1 MLLSQKEPYFREE
14 IMLSSPRRR
23 LLYVR
28 VSRQLLALLIISAF
42 AYSIHPLRG
51 FLAPTASAAPT
62 ELFFSEYIEGSSNNK
77 ALEIYNGTGA
87 SVNLGANAYNVQ
99 MFFNGSASAG
109 LTINLTGT
117 VAAGDVYVLAQSAAV
132 QAILDQADQT
142 NSAGW
147 YNGDDAVVL
156 RKGTTIIDSIGQVGN
171 DPGTEWGTGLQSTAD
186 NTLRRKSTVC
196 AGDTNSTDAFNPSVE
211 WDGFA
216 TDTFGGLGSHTAS
229 CGGTDNAPTVTGT
242 TPATNETN
250 VALNANI
257 TINFSEA
264 VTTNGS
270 WFTIQCGSSLSHTAT
285 VSGGPSIFTLD
296 PDSDFAGGE
305 TCTVTVV
312 ASQVEDQDGDDPP
325 NNMAANYSWSFSTTA
340 ANPCDTAYTPIPEI
354 QGSGVTSPKVGQT
367 LTTRGVVTGDFQ
379 GSTGLNGFN
388 IQDAAGDNNTATS
401 DGIFVSSNTPVSVGD
416 TVLVTGKV
424 VENFGQTII
433 NTVSNVTI
441 LSCGP
446 APTITPVQVTLPIAD
461 VADWE
466 RYEGMLVTVT
476 DASAGPL
483 TASEVFTLAR
493 FGEVRVSSGGRLFNP
508 TNYVAP
514 GAPAATE
521 QALNNRRS
529 LLIDDGSN
537 VQNPPIVPYMPTT
550 TDVFREGYTTT
561 SVTGVLGFDFSV
573 YRLQPTAPITWTAA
587 NPRTASPGSLGA
599 ETVRV
604 ASFNV
609 LNFFTTIDNGSNGAR
624 GADSAA
630 EFTRQRDKIV
640 AAMVGLDADIVGLI
654 EVENNGTTAVNN
666 LVTAINAALPDAN
679 DHYTV
684 VSDPANGYGTDAIKV
699 TIIYRPAVV
708 TPVGASL
715 SDSDPIFDRR
725 PVAQT
730 FQQASNGAIFTV
742 VINHFKSKGCDGS
755 TGLNTDQGDGQSC
768 WNEKR
773 KQQATALL
781 NFINGTVIPAAGDND
796 VLVIGDLNSYAME
809 DPISLLTGGGY
820 TNLIASFIGDG
831 TTAYSYTFDGQSG
844 YLDHALGSSSLVS
857 QVTGVAE
864 WHINAD
870 EPIARDYNQEFNQ
883 PYLYQA
889 NAYRSSDHDP
899 VVIGLHA
906 NASPAVDAGGP
917 YDVDEGDSVTV
928 AATGSD
934 ADGGDLTYVWD
945 LDNDG
950 NYETPGQSASFSAAT
965 LDGPNTRTIKV
976 RITDDTGL
984 TAFDE
989 SVVNV
994 NNVAPTV
1001 DTPSISSVPLPT
1013 GGLVTASAT
1022 FSDPSPDDSPFTCT
1036 VNYGDGSGDLP
1047 GTVSGNTCTGPS
1059 HAYASSGS
1067 YTVTVKVTDKD
1078 GETGSNSVSHDFVLY
1093 TEPTSAN
1100 QCKNGGW
1107 QTFNPARPDGPFK
1120 NQGDCI
1126 QYVNTGK

>member
-1 MLLSQKEPYFREE
+1 MF
-14 IMLSSPRRR
+14 SSPIRRP
-23 LLYVR
+23 LCVR
-28 VSRQLLALLIISAF
+28 VLRQLLALLIISAF
-42 AYSIHPLRG
+42 IYSITPLRG

-62 ELFFSEYIEGSSNNK
+62 ELFFSEYIEGTSNNK

-87 SVNLGANAYNVQ
+87 SVNLGTNGYSVQ
-99 MFFNGSASAG
+99 MFFNGSATAG

-117 VAAGDVYVLAQSAAV
+117 VAAGDVYVLAQSAADP
-132 QAILDQADQT
+132 AILAQADQT
-142 NSAGW
+142 NGSGW
-147 YNGDDAVVL
+147 FNGDDAVVL
-156 RKGTTIIDSIGQVGN
+156 RKGTTIIDSIGQAGI

-216 TDTFGGLGSHTAS
+216 TDTFGGLGSHTAL
-229 CGGTDNAPTVTGT
+229 CGGNDNAPTVTGT
-242 TPATNETN
+242 TPATNENN

-257 TINFSEA
+257 TINFSEP
-264 VTTNGS
+264 VNTIGN
-270 WFTIQCGSSLSHTAT
+270 WFTISCGSSLSHTAT

-296 PDSDFAGGE
+296 PDSDFVGGE

-312 ASQVEDQDGDDPP
+312 AGQVEDQDGDDPP
-325 NNMAANYSWSFSTTA
+325 NTMAANYGWSFSTTA
-340 ANPCDTAYTPIPEI
+340 ANPCAAAYTPIPEI
-354 QGSGVTSPKVGQT
+354 QGSTGTSPKAGQT

-379 GSTGLNGFN
+379 GSTRLNGFH
-388 IQDAAGDNNTATS
+388 IQDAAGDNDTTTS
-401 DGIFVSSNTPVSVGD
+401 DGIFVSSNTPVSAGD

-433 NTVSNVTI
+433 NTVSNVTV

-446 APTITPVQVTLPIAD
+446 APTITPVQVTLPIAN
-461 VADWE
+461 VAEWE
-466 RYEGMLVTVT
+466 QYEGMLVTVT

-493 FGEVRVSSGGRLFNP
+493 FGEVGISSGGRLFTP

-514 GAPAATE
+514 GAPAIAE
-521 QALNNRRS
+521 QAANDRRS
-529 LLIDDGSN
+529 LLLDDGSS
-537 VQNPPIVPYMPTT
+537 VQNPSVVPYIPTT
-550 TDVFREGYTTT
+550 TDVFREGYTTP
-561 SVTGVLGFDFSV
+561 SVTGVIGFDFSN
-573 YRLQPTAPITWTAA
+573 YRLQPTAPINWTAA
-587 NPRTASPGSLGA
+587 NPRAASPGSLGA
-599 ETVRV
+599 ETARV

-609 LNFFTTIDNGSNGAR
+609 LNFFTTIDNGTNGAR

-640 AAMVGLDADIVGLI
+640 AAMVGLDADVVGLI
-654 EVENNGTTAVNN
+654 EIENNGATAVNN
-666 LVTAINAALPDAN
+666 LVAAINAALPDAN

-684 VSDPANGYGTDAIKV
+684 INDPANGYGTDAIKV
-699 TIIYRPAVV
+699 TIIYRPAVL

-730 FQQASNGAIFTV
+730 FQQTSNGAIFTV
-742 VINHFKSKGCDGS
+742 IINHFKSKGCDGS
-755 TGLNTDQGDGQSC
+755 TGSNTDQGDGQSC

-809 DPISLLTGGGY
+809 DPISLLTNGGY
-820 TNLIASFIGDG
+820 TDLIASFIGGG

-844 YLDHALGSSSLVS
+844 YLDHALGSSSLAP

-899 VVIGLHA
+899 VVIGLKL

-917 YDVDEGDSVTV
+917 YDVDEGGAVTV

-934 ADGGDLTYVWD
+934 ADGGDLTYAWD

-950 NYETPGQSASFSAAT
+950 NYETPGQSVSFSAAT
-965 LDGPNTRTIKV
+965 IDGPSTRTIKV
-976 RITDDTGL
+976 RITDNTGL
-984 TAFDE
+984 TAFDAAT
-989 SVVNV
+989 VNV
-994 NNVAPTV
+994 KNVPPTV
-1001 DTPSISSVPLPT
+1001 NTPAISYGSPDMGNP
-1013 GGLVTASAT
+1013 VTASAT
-1022 FSDPSPDDSPFTCT
+1022 FTDPSPDDSPFTCA
-1036 VNYGDGSGDLP
+1036 VNYGDGTGELA
-1047 GTVSGNTCTGPS
+1047 GVVTGNTCTGPP
-1059 HAYASSGS
+1059 HAYTSSGTF
-1067 YTVTVKVTDKD
+1067 TVTVKVTDKD
-1078 GETGSNSVSHDFVLY
+1078 AGTGSNTVSHDFVLY
-1093 TEPTSAN
+1093 TAPSSAG
-1100 QCKNGGW
+1100 QCKDGGW
-1107 QTFNPARPDGPFK
+1107 KTFNPNRPDGPFK

-1126 QYVNTGK
+1126 QYFNTGK